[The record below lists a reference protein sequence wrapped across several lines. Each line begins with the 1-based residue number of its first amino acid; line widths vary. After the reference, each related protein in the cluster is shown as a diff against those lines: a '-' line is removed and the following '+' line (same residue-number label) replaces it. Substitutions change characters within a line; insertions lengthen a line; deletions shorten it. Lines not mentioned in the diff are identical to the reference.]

1 MIKINKS
8 LTKALLFFTVILME
22 ILAGAEL
29 DVFVPSFPQLQSQFE
44 LTPFWLEA
52 LLSVN
57 FVGLCLSLFF
67 VGPLADRYGRK
78 PIILF
83 GLVIFILG
91 TLFCLFAGNFF
102 SLLAGRF
109 FQGVGIAAPGSLC
122 FLIIAD
128 TYPIKEQQFLMAI
141 LNGVINATVGAAPI
155 AGSYLTLYFNW
166 QGNFAAL
173 LILGL
178 IVFVLTLCFIP
189 QTTLPDEKETL
200 SLRGYFPI
208 FRSKT
213 TFLSIL
219 CLVFLFVP
227 YWVFVGMSPLLF
239 IEDLG
244 VSLAHF
250 GYYQGAFAMA
260 FAVGSLLF
268 GFVLNRLNQEKTL
281 YASCWVFMVSLLGLG
296 WVTAV
301 DSSSPVW
308 ITVTFLVFIVG
319 LIIPSTIL
327 YPIVLNL
334 MPKAKG
340 KISALLQAI
349 KLIVTG
355 LALQVAG
362 YCYAGSFQN
371 IGIILMAIISVGL
384 MMLLYVI
391 RAQRYMN
398 IPINRSKS

>member
-44 LTPFWLEA
+44 LSPFWLEA

-268 GFVLNRLNQEKTL
+268 GFVLNRLNQDKTL